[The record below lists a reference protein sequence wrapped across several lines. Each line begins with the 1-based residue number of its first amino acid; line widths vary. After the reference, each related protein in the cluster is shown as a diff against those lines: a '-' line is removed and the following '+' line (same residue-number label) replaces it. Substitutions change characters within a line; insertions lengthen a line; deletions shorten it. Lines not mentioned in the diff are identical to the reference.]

1 MLLKEEKI
9 QEAEKL
15 IDDFKMNF
23 KKSIGSNIIITY
35 MYKDNYTIDDLPILT
50 LKELENIINKFV
62 LIENKYG
69 LKDTVNITGN
79 TRKWEFVKFKHIF
92 YKLADDMKFGPSAS
106 SKYLNQTHATAINGR
121 NKCLNLLETQDLN
134 FTKSYNE
141 IITYIK
147 LIYEYE

>member
-23 KKSIGSNIIITY
+23 KKSIRSNIIITY
-35 MYKDNYTIDDLPILT
+35 MYKDNYTIEDLPILT
-50 LKELENIINKFV
+50 LEELENIINKFV
-62 LIENKYG
+62 LIDNEYG
-69 LKDTVNITGN
+69 LKDTVNMYS
-79 TRKWEFVKFKHIF
+79 TRKWKFVKFKHIF
-92 YKLADDMKFGPSAS
+92 YKLAYDMKFGSSES
-106 SKYLNQTHATAINGR
+106 SKYLNQTHATAINAR
-121 NKCLNLLETQDLN
+121 NKCINLLETNHIN